1 MLAGKNISRKVI
13 IICLKHPCSF
23 CLLLTSSSSF
33 ILPGQVLGK
42 YSYLSS
48 SMRGIVAAVAALV
61 AHLALTTGGV
71 AGAWPGGTD
80 GWYYAIKFPINC
92 CLVE

>member
-13 IICLKHPCSF
+13 FICLVVSVCY
-23 CLLLTSSSSF
+23 LLTSSSSF

-48 SMRGIVAAVAALV
+48 SMRGIVAAVVALV

-71 AGAWPGGTD
+71 AGAWPSGTE
-80 GWYYAIKFPINC
+80 GWYYAIKF
-92 CLVE
+92 V